1 MTREKAIKILDDV
14 RSTFSVDEWMEE
26 DAAALTMAIDALKQE
41 PKTDNW
47 SIKDVA
53 DTLVKHGLIVEQEQ
67 KTGHWIE
74 HYNPEAEICMQH
86 MSECSVCGK
95 MICGRYNIYKNFCP
109 NCGEKMEEQKTT

>member
-1 MTREKAIKILDDV
+1 MTI
-14 RSTFSVDEWMEE
+14 
-26 DAAALTMAIDALKQE
+26 QE
-41 PKTDNW
+41 A
-47 SIKDVA
+47 IKDVESRA
-53 DTLVKHGLIVEQEQ
+53 ELSEAVAILLEIAKQESSES
-67 KTGHWIE
+67 TGHWIE

>member
-1 MTREKAIKILDDV
+1 MKLIINIPEKVKETFDKADDINFCFYDYNSVIGKAIRNGTPLD
-14 RSTFSVDEWMEE
+14 SV
-26 DAAALTMAIDALKQE
+26 
-41 PKTDNW
+41 
-47 SIKDVA
+47 IKDMKKESA
-53 DTLVKHGLIVEQEQ
+53 EP
-67 KTGHWIE
+67 TGHWIE